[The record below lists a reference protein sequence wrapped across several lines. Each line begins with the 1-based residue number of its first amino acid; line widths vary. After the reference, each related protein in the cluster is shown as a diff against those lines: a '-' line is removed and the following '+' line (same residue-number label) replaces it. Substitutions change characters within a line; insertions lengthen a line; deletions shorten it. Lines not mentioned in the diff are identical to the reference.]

1 MSVYC
6 VCCVLSEVFFDG
18 PIPFPEEFCLVCINV
33 LFEATI
39 NLYSYNEL
47 VEEFRLKKNNGS
59 DIKERLDT

>member
-1 MSVYC
+1 
-6 VCCVLSEVFFDG
+6 
-18 PIPFPEEFCLVCINV
+18 VCINV